1 MSPAAKYLYQAIK
14 QRLLDGQ
21 VTAASGDTIRI
32 AANVSAA
39 AGRIDR
45 TTIGDSVTLK
55 AINATEWVA
64 TSVVGAGWSV
74 T

>member
-1 MSPAAKYLYQAIK
+1 MSALRQAF
-14 QRLLDGQ
+14 
-21 VTAASGDTIRI
+21 AASTTMGDAI
-32 AANVSAA
+32 
-39 AGRIDR
+39 
-45 TTIGDSVTLK
+45 TLE

>member
-1 MSPAAKYLYQAIK
+1 MRPAAALT
-14 QRLLDGQ
+14 L
-21 VTAASGDTIRI
+21 AAAGDTIRI

-39 AGRIDR
+39 AGRIDS